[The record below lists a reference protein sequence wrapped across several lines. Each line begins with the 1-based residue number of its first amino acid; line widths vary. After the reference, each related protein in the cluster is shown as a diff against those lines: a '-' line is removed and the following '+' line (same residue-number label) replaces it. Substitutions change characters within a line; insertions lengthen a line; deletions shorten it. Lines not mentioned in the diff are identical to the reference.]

1 MALLSHIFRKQF
13 ISEETIERF
22 KGGRFSQAAAPGSF
36 YCGSIDCTKSS
47 HDHHHDNH
55 PDHHHHHQTLIIIII
70 GPASLLFPSWNSND
84 CTNPSLSRSQA
95 AVAPLCPPGCH
106 YRKVH
111 LAFEQLLHVEQLE
124 HLQRHGHLEHLHCFC
139 TLSIL
144 STLVWLRSCPRV
156 ITCQSVR
163 KADTGQYSLQQQEW
177 FKQGWLKLDITSVYD
192 PLLYQSFEKCLIYA
206 TKDICR

>member
-1 MALLSHIFRKQF
+1 MSCLFQWLYYLISLENNSFQKKQLKDLKEEGFPRQQHQALSIVEAS
-13 ISEETIERF
+13 I
-22 KGGRFSQAAAPGSF
+22 APSPPM
-36 YCGSIDCTKSS
+36 IITM
-47 HDHHHDNH
+47 
-55 PDHHHHHQTLIIIII
+55 IIILTITII
-70 GPASLLFPSWNSND
+70 IKPSSSSSLGRPACSFHLENGND

-177 FKQGWLKLDITSVYD
+177 FKQG
-192 PLLYQSFEKCLIYA
+192 
-206 TKDICR
+206 

>member
-1 MALLSHIFRKQF
+1 MI
-13 ISEETIERF
+13 ITM
-22 KGGRFSQAAAPGSF
+22 
-36 YCGSIDCTKSS
+36 
-47 HDHHHDNH
+47 
-55 PDHHHHHQTLIIIII
+55 IIILTITII
-70 GPASLLFPSWNSND
+70 IKPSSSSSLGRPACSFHLENGND

-144 STLVWLRSCPRV
+144 STLVRLRSCPRV
-156 ITCQSVR
+156 ITSQSVR

-192 PLLYQSFEKCLIYA
+192 PLLQKYVAWIESCPEKENWFDLQPGLPPDVFSGHAEKQMCLGE
-206 TKDICR
+206 TH